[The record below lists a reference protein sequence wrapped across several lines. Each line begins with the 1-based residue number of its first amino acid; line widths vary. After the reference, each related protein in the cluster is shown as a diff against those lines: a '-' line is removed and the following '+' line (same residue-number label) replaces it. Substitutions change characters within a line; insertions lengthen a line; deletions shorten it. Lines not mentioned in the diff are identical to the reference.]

1 MKIPREQRLCKK
13 CKSLDDEQHFFFD
26 CEINSAIRS
35 DFLKVLNDK
44 LSAFECLD
52 TLNKLLIIL
61 NPNPELVCHI
71 GVFIKTVFRTQ
82 GFRSLS
88 DRFITY
94 VIECVFAF
102 CLFVFFFQFAI
113 MLLYD
118 ML

>member
-71 GVFIKTVFRTQ
+71 GVFIKQ
-82 GFRSLS
+82 SLELRAS
-88 DRFITY
+88 DPCQTGS
-94 VIECVFAF
+94 
-102 CLFVFFFQFAI
+102 
-113 MLLYD
+113 
-118 ML
+118 